1 MYICIYI
8 TATAWPEEVVISVFN
23 AYALAINLNKA
34 RWRVGLI
41 AIAMC
46 WTACQLAGSSD
57 GAGVPGELV
66 IPGAALPASHL
77 LSSECRATCVA

>member
-34 RWRVGLI
+34 R
-41 AIAMC
+41 
-46 WTACQLAGSSD
+46 
-57 GAGVPGELV
+57 
-66 IPGAALPASHL
+66 
-77 LSSECRATCVA
+77 